1 MCVDGPPL
9 ATEKGPGRGH
19 PPHSPIIKPL
29 VNGINRRFSIT
40 LGAAVLAGS
49 LLPATLVRADQPNM
63 QSALSQLPAAKA
75 SLEAASR
82 NKRGQRENALRLITQ
97 NRGGPAGH

>member
-1 MCVDGPPL
+1 MCVSMDLRSLQKRGLAGVIHLTPP
-9 ATEKGPGRGH
+9 
-19 PPHSPIIKPL
+19 SSS
-29 VNGINRRFSIT
+29 SIT

-49 LLPATLVRADQPNM
+49 LLPVTLVRADQPNM

-82 NKRGQRENALRLITQ
+82 NKRGQRENALRLINQ